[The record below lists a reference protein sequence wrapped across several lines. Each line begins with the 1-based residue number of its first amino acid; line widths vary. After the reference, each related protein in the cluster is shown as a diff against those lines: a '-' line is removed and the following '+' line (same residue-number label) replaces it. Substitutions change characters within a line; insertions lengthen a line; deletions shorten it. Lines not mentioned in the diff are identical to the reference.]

1 MTNYPSSNIQSAN
14 AAKRRFRFSLKLLL
28 FVITLAAAGAAFA
41 ANYPG
46 EAFFIGF
53 VAFLELLVWGA
64 FAAGNHLGRGRHRKA
79 VILAGLTVSAICWA
93 WVAIHGPG
101 PVMLGGFF
109 GAYYAII
116 IWLAGVVPE

>member
-1 MTNYPSSNIQSAN
+1 MTNYPSSIPSAN
-14 AAKRRFRFSLKLLL
+14 VTKRRFRFSLKLLL

-41 ANYPG
+41 ANYPA
-46 EAFFIGF
+46 EAAFIAF

-64 FAAGNHLGRGRHRKA
+64 FSAGKHLGRGRHRKA
-79 VILAGLTVSAICWA
+79 VILAGLTVSAICWV

-101 PVMLGGFF
+101 PVMLGGVF
-109 GAYYAII
+109 GAYYTII